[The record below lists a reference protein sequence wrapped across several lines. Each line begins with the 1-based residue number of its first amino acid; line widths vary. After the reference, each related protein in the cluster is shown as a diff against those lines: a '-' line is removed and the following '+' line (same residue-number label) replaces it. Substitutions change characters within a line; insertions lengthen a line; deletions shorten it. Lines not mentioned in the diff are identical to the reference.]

1 MRRFIEE
8 NWLWILAP
16 MIVVAIGVAALVLFT
31 HGEGQAPFR
40 YALH

>member
-16 MIVVAIGVAALVLFT
+16 VIVVALGVGVLLLLT
-31 HGEGQAPFR
+31 SGEGQAPFR
-40 YALH
+40 YALF